1 MEHLSLY
8 RKYRPSNFEE
18 MIDQEYIVKTIK
30 NSILNNKVSHAYLFY
45 GPRGTGKT
53 SMAKLVAK
61 IVNCENLNDFRPC
74 DACASCVSIND
85 KSNSDVIEMDAAS
98 NNGVDEIREIRNRV
112 NLLPNISKYKVYII
126 DEVHMLSI
134 GAFNALLKT
143 LEEPPS
149 HVIFILATTEI
160 NKVPETI
167 LSRCQSF
174 EFRRISNDGIV
185 RRLKY
190 IADKED
196 LTVDE
201 KVFELIASYSNGGLR
216 DSINM
221 LDKLASFS
229 DKVTLNDFYTIKGIS
244 DPIIIDNFI
253 DSILKSDI
261 SKIIDSFDSFRKG
274 SINYVLLVNEI
285 LLNLRNRIVNKVK
298 EGVTS
303 NDRLFDM
310 VSGFNLLLRDVKDA
324 IYPNVIFEVGVL
336 KFLSN
341 DNNVCLDLKKSDSVV
356 NSISDDVPIS
366 GSFNSEIVNKSVSTE
381 IVSSDE
387 PVSISN
393 SVLSDNS
400 IAIRI
405 NNAFANAD
413 KSILSYY
420 RSVWYKFN
428 DFVNNSL
435 YASVVSYLLDSEIR
449 VAGKEYAI
457 ISVKY
462 DSILNNAFANLLK
475 IEEVFEIVTGNK
487 CLLVFILDSEWE
499 KYKLDYV
506 NNIKNGKKYVIIE
519 ENEKDDII
527 EVVTGNSSLDIEN
540 RDAFELFGSDIVEI
554 R

>member
-8 RKYRPSNFEE
+8 RKYRPANFEE
-18 MIDQEYIVKTIK
+18 MVDQEYIVKTIK
-30 NSILNNKVSHAYLFY
+30 NSILNNKVAHAYLFY

-61 IVNCENLNDFRPC
+61 IVNCENLSDFKPC
-74 DACASCVSIND
+74 DACPSCVSIND

-185 RRLKY
+185 KRLKY
-190 IADKED
+190 IADKEG
-196 LTVDE
+196 LTVDD

-244 DPIIIDNFI
+244 DPTIIDGFV
-253 DSILKSDI
+253 DSFLQNDI
-261 SKIIDSFDSFRKG
+261 NRIVEIFDSFRKS

-285 LLNLRNRIVNKVK
+285 LLNLRNRIVNNVK
-298 EGVTS
+298 DGVLF
-303 NDRLFDM
+303 NDKLFDM
-310 VSGFNLLLRDVKDA
+310 VSGFNALLHDVKEA
-324 IYPNVIFEVGVL
+324 VYPNVIFEVGVL
-336 KFLSN
+336 KFLSI
-341 DNNVCLDLKKSDSVV
+341 DDNVCSDLKKSDVEVV
-356 NSISDDVPIS
+356 SSYDDEVIGGKS
-366 GSFNSEIVNKSVSTE
+366 NSEIVNKSTK
-381 IVSSDE
+381 SDVVLSE
-387 PVSISN
+387 EQDSVSN
-393 SVLSDNS
+393 SMLSDKL

-413 KSILSYY
+413 KSILSGY
-420 RSVWYKFN
+420 RNKWFKFN

-435 YASVVSYLLDSEIR
+435 YASVVSYLLDGEIR
-449 VAGKEYAI
+449 VAGKDYAM

-462 DSILNNAFANLLK
+462 DSILNNAFANLTK
-475 IEEVFEIVTGNK
+475 IEELFEIVIENK
-487 CLLVFILDSEWE
+487 CSLVFILDSEWE
-499 KYKLDYV
+499 RYKLDYV
-506 NNIKNGKKYVIIE
+506 NNIKNGKKYVLIE

-527 EVVTGNSSLDIEN
+527 EDVTDNSSLDVEN
-540 RDAFELFGSDIVEI
+540 RDVIELFGSDIVEI